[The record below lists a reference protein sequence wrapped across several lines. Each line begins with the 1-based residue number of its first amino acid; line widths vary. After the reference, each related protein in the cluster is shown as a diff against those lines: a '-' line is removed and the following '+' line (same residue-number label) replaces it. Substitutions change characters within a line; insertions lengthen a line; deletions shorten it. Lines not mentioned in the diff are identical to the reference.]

1 MSLTITALSSLVT
14 IGKNIIDTIKSAKD
28 LFTSDS
34 GRNSADAEAHMD
46 TLTKSFKV
54 YQERVELLAEQ
65 IYQCETLSRFLPQ
78 WLLHQDKFNYIS
90 NTPTQDELGL
100 IDGELRR
107 LLTDSIRDHFSSAFF
122 RTNYDKLP
130 EIETMI
136 KNFRNRISE
145 LDRDMNAIP
154 PGNFQLL
161 AITWGTTL
169 KADLFR
175 LRRDVIEIET
185 KANEK
190 FEEVVNE
197 LREVALIN
205 NP

>member
-28 LFTSDS
+28 LFKNDDKQQAA
-34 GRNSADAEAHMD
+34 NAEAHLD
-46 TLTKSFKV
+46 TLTKSFEV

-78 WLLHQDKFNYIS
+78 WLLVQDKFNYIS
-90 NTPTQDELGL
+90 VTPTPDELIL
-100 IDGELRR
+100 IDSELRR
-107 LLTDSIRDHFSSAFF
+107 FIADSIHDHFSSAFF

-130 EIETMI
+130 EIEAMI
-136 KNFRNRISE
+136 TNFRNRIKD
-145 LDRDMNAIP
+145 LDRDLNAIP
-154 PGNFQLL
+154 PGHAQMLGL
-161 AITWGTTL
+161 SWGTTL

-175 LRRDVIEIET
+175 LRRDVLEIEN

-190 FEEVVNE
+190 FEAVVNE
-197 LREVALIN
+197 LREVATLRT
-205 NP
+205 

>member
-28 LFTSDS
+28 LFKNDDKQQAA
-34 GRNSADAEAHMD
+34 NAEAHLD
-46 TLTKSFKV
+46 TLTKSFEV

-78 WLLHQDKFNYIS
+78 WLLVQDKFNYIS
-90 NTPTQDELGL
+90 VTPTPDELIL
-100 IDGELRR
+100 IDSELRR
-107 LLTDSIRDHFSSAFF
+107 FIADSIHDHFSSAFF

-130 EIETMI
+130 EIEAMI
-136 KNFRNRISE
+136 TNFRNRIKD
-145 LDRDMNAIP
+145 LDRDLNAIP
-154 PGNFQLL
+154 PGHAQMLGL
-161 AITWGTTL
+161 SWGTTL

-175 LRRDVIEIET
+175 LRRDVLEIEN

-190 FEEVVNE
+190 FEAVVNE
-197 LREVALIN
+197 LREVASLRS
-205 NP
+205 